1 MQYILLNGQK
11 FTGKDLLQNIM
22 ALIRTIAALMKSIVA
37 LIKAIVALI
46 KAVVA
51 LIKAVVEKGFD
62 QLQSQPWIKLYIAS
76 SFSNK
81 IQR

>member
-1 MQYILLNGQK
+1 
-11 FTGKDLLQNIM
+11 M
-22 ALIRTIAALMKSIVA
+22 ALIRTVAALMKSIVA
-37 LIKAIVALI
+37 LVKAIVALITAVVALI

-51 LIKAVVEKGFD
+51 LIKAVVEKGFN
-62 QLQSQPWIKLYIAS
+62 QLQSQPWIKLYTAS